1 MLACKT
7 ILLFHVLRNFYTFLR
22 NDYADLCSHRECVRS
37 PSSPSPL
44 FSEQRFAWLLSL
56 LSLPGSNVSE
66 LTSASW
72 ATVLSVELSAC
83 QAFVFCL
90 LRESLEAVFYSPPV
104 IAVDS
109 PHSVTSITQPLCLCG
124 RQSAWWVERQ
134 AQNRVTSKKAACS
147 GGRLPQRK
155 YHEVS
160 QWETRLIERSSLGFF

>member
-22 NDYADLCSHRECVRS
+22 NDYADLCSHREYVRS
-37 PSSPSPL
+37 PSFPPPL
-44 FSEQRFAWLLSL
+44 FSKQRFTWLLSL
-56 LSLPGSNVSE
+56 LNLPGSNVSE
-66 LTSASW
+66 LTSAFAS
-72 ATVLSVELSAC
+72 
-83 QAFVFCL
+83 CL
-90 LRESLEAVFYSPPV
+90 LWESLEAVFYLPPV
-104 IAVDS
+104 KAVDS
-109 PHSVTSITQPLCLCG
+109 SHSVTHITQLLCLCG

-160 QWETRLIERSSLGFF
+160 QWRPDLLKGLAWASFRIIMSVYFYS